1 MATGKAS
8 KSQEAYYARYK
19 STLFAK
25 NRKRKLERVLREQ
38 PNNEQ
43 VQNALKDI
51 HYRRKTP
58 NTTMWTATDKRMA
71 QMLRSWT
78 GSFDMG
84 ILSSN
89 PKVAQDALAGLGSRA
104 TVQKQDDTI
113 QARHMFSFKARVKV
127 AGELLFPSST
137 KLTGLA
143 A

>member
-1 MATGKAS
+1 MAVGKAS

-19 STLFAK
+19 TSLFSK
-25 NRKRKLERVLREQ
+25 NRTRRLERVLREQ
-38 PNNEQ
+38 PENEQ
-43 VQNALKDI
+43 VKMALKDI

-58 NTTMWTATDKRMA
+58 NTNVWSASDKRMA

-84 ILSSN
+84 ILNSN
-89 PKVAQDALAGLGSRA
+89 PKVAQDALAGLGSRPA
-104 TVQKQDDTI
+104 QKQNDTI
-113 QARHMFSFKARVKV
+113 QARNMFSLKARVKV
-127 AGELLFPSST
+127 AGELLFPNST